1 MRSYWV
7 KSAPK
12 AVVPKVMRSNSH
24 KRQLS
29 KRELWGIRIGSAI
42 GAGLGA
48 ASFQEAYKHHKFENR
63 HFAESAAYGFVG
75 TGLTAGATLGYF
87 AGRHLDRRAARKQS

>member
-1 MRSYWV
+1 M
-7 KSAPK
+7 
-12 AVVPKVMRSNSH
+12 
-24 KRQLS
+24 
-29 KRELWGIRIGSAI
+29 RIGGAI